1 MKKPY
6 LLIITA
12 ILYLVLTGGVSLAKD
27 SDVETIEALKKL
39 IKIDPDLADAHFNL
53 GNANVKSGKYQDA
66 IDFIC
71 DIGFVRA
78 VLPERRE

>member
-1 MKKPY
+1 M
-6 LLIITA
+6 
-12 ILYLVLTGGVSLAKD
+12 AKD

-53 GNANVKSGKYQDA
+53 GNANVKSGKYKDA